1 MIESHDE
8 CGKVVH
14 RPHSRYLSSVYK
26 RTTLSHTPNALVVVH
41 QSDPA
46 LIK

>member
-14 RPHSRYLSSVYK
+14 RPHSRYISSVYK
-26 RTTLSHTPNALVVVH
+26 GTTLSYTPDALVIAY